1 MNLDSMRSKVKEK
14 EGTILHFK
22 VNGSRNQI
30 EEFNGEI
37 IELYPSIFLVRLEGE
52 ENKIKSFSYSDLIT
66 ESVEIISWR
75 VCCQVPINF
84 LQLQKR

>member
-37 IELYPSIFLVRLEGE
+37 IELYPSIF
-52 ENKIKSFSYSDLIT
+52 S
-66 ESVEIISWR
+66 
-75 VCCQVPINF
+75 
-84 LQLQKR
+84 